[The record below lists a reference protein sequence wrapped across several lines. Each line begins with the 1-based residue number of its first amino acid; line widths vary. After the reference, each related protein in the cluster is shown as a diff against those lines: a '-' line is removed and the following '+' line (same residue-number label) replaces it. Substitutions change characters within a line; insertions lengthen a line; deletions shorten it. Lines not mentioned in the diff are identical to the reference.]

1 MLLFFGLTEQALIQR
16 NVIFQKVNEVTTTRS
31 RWLITFVTDL
41 EPYEK
46 FMSKM
51 KDDFSKV
58 GESISMVEKM
68 TAKTQGF
75 IDAQTF
81 FNGPIMALKQELVSL
96 RVSYEN
102 SENMFVTFKSLQH
115 RSRRSLIP
123 FIGSALSFLFGTV
136 SDQDLNSIRRNVH
149 TLSQNQNKIAHVVTE
164 SLTILNSTRIAVNEN
179 RVEINTLADGLQ
191 ALEARFKSEKDQLI
205 RGIVELASFTHAYMQ
220 MDRLIARIET
230 FMQKA
235 MSDMKQLQLQL
246 NMLSLGHLSPSTI
259 SPNEFRQL
267 LREVQS
273 HLPYYLKLPSDP
285 ETDLWDFYNIL
296 TCHTALDGNHIY
308 TVVSVP
314 LLDENSKYE
323 IFKVHNL
330 PLPMNSTFEK
340 LNAGMIAKYSLESQ
354 AIAVN
359 GDKTRYVL
367 LNDME
372 LHQCANPFQKF
383 CKIDSPIYPINLSEL
398 CVIAL
403 FVGNTEKTNNFCK
416 TMISPSS
423 TLPLAT
429 YLFNG
434 VWVIATLKILRFTVV
449 CQQAQSQD
457 SLVEIKPP
465 FGIIHLSTSC
475 TASNDYLYLPPFY
488 HNESKYEISDP
499 FNDLNAL
506 FNISRINLWKPLLNK
521 LPNFNSIKLPKRL
534 KSLDEMPIEHF
545 IHELNSLTTVNSE
558 LTGKT
563 PVWVW
568 VLIGLAVLVGIILAV
583 FIWWKITQVGYFSLA
598 NGKSSIVRSVKHARC
613 AVLPTDVG
621 SDGGLEGRMTEI
633 PSAPLMLAEA
643 KTNNNVGDTK
653 TVYPKLDLLTVKT

>member
-1 MLLFFGLTEQALIQR
+1 MCLSLMLLFFGLTEQALIQR

-285 ETDLWDFYNIL
+285 ETDLWDFYNI
-296 TCHTALDGNHIY
+296 
-308 TVVSVP
+308 
-314 LLDENSKYE
+314 
-323 IFKVHNL
+323 
-330 PLPMNSTFEK
+330 
-340 LNAGMIAKYSLESQ
+340 Q
-354 AIAVN
+354 
-359 GDKTRYVL
+359 
-367 LNDME
+367 
-372 LHQCANPFQKF
+372 
-383 CKIDSPIYPINLSEL
+383 
-398 CVIAL
+398 
-403 FVGNTEKTNNFCK
+403 
-416 TMISPSS
+416 
-423 TLPLAT
+423 
-429 YLFNG
+429 
-434 VWVIATLKILRFTVV
+434 
-449 CQQAQSQD
+449 
-457 SLVEIKPP
+457 
-465 FGIIHLSTSC
+465 
-475 TASNDYLYLPPFY
+475 
-488 HNESKYEISDP
+488 
-499 FNDLNAL
+499 
-506 FNISRINLWKPLLNK
+506 
-521 LPNFNSIKLPKRL
+521 
-534 KSLDEMPIEHF
+534 
-545 IHELNSLTTVNSE
+545 
-558 LTGKT
+558 
-563 PVWVW
+563 
-568 VLIGLAVLVGIILAV
+568 IGRAHV
-583 FIWWKITQVGYFSLA
+583 
-598 NGKSSIVRSVKHARC
+598 
-613 AVLPTDVG
+613 
-621 SDGGLEGRMTEI
+621 
-633 PSAPLMLAEA
+633 
-643 KTNNNVGDTK
+643 
-653 TVYPKLDLLTVKT
+653 